1 MPLETDRSTSDHPAR
16 PAPEPAPSSRDAR
29 AFAEAHTGAASLGV
43 PSLVW
48 GPGQTRRVRLIQE
61 RIPLAGRRILDVGCG
76 VGAYVQHLRALPAT
90 VYGLDVD
97 LRRVRDGGRTVPGL
111 LVGAAEG
118 LPFADASFD
127 VVILNEV
134 LEHVRD
140 ERATLQEC
148 TRVLPVGGHLVIYAP
163 NRGFPF
169 ETHGIMWRG
178 RHRFGNYPLVNY
190 VPRRWRD
197 RLVPHARV
205 YQRSHLRRL
214 LRGLPYEVRHES
226 TVYPAFDGI
235 RSRHA
240 RLGRALQAALHR
252 AERTPLRA
260 LGLSHFLILERV
272 GETP

>member
-1 MPLETDRSTSDHPAR
+1 MPPETDRSASDHPAR
-16 PAPEPAPSSRDAR
+16 HPSEDAPSSADAR
-29 AFAEAHTGAASLGV
+29 AFAAAHAGAASLGV

-48 GPGQTRRVRLIQE
+48 GPGQERRVRLIRE
-61 RIPLAGRRILDVGCG
+61 RIPLAERRILDVGCG

-90 VYGLDVD
+90 VCGLDVD
-97 LRRVRDGGRTVPGL
+97 VRRVRDGGRTVPGL

-140 ERATLQEC
+140 ERDTLHEC

-190 VPRRWRD
+190 LPRRWRD

-205 YQRSHLRRL
+205 YQRRDLRRL
-214 LRGLPYEVRHES
+214 LQGLPYEVRHEGA
-226 TVYPAFDGI
+226 VYPAFDGI

-240 RLGRALQAALHR
+240 RLGRALQATLHR

-260 LGLSHFLILERV
+260 LGLSHFLILEKV
-272 GETP
+272 GPSP